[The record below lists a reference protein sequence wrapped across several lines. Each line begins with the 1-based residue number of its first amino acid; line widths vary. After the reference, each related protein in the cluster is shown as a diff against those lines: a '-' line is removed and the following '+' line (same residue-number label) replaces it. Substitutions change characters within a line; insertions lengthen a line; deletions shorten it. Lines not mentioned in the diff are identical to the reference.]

1 MIFPE
6 PLTGILSNTK
16 MTIGQPSHEGLQQPT
31 SGSNTTAQQATHQD
45 ARRQNLVA
53 CANEYAHLVQRAPEL
68 TFFTQN
74 YIEQYQTEILSV
86 RPMLI

>member
-1 MIFPE
+1 M
-6 PLTGILSNTK
+6 
-16 MTIGQPSHEGLQQPT
+16 
-31 SGSNTTAQQATHQD
+31 
-45 ARRQNLVA
+45 A